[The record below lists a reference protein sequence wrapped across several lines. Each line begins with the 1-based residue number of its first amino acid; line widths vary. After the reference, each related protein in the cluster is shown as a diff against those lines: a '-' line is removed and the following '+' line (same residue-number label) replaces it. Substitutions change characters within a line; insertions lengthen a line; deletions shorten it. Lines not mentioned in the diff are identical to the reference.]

1 MSELT
6 GMRTDVQIKLTSVVL
21 VVLVFSVHE

>member
-6 GMRTDVQIKLTSVVL
+6 GMRADVQIKLTSVVL
-21 VVLVFSVHE
+21 VVLVFNVHE